1 MVSRFGVSLD
11 KDILDDLDN
20 FVKTHQFPNRSQA
33 IRYLIQNAMVEEKWI
48 EDKEVVGAIILV
60 YDHHKKNVVNN
71 LLEIQHD
78 FVSSILSSQHAHL
91 DHNNCMETIILKG
104 KASQLKVLGN
114 RLISLKG
121 IKHGKLVMT
130 AV

>member
-20 FVKTHQFPNRSQA
+20 FVKIHQFPNRSQA

-78 FVSSILSSQHAHL
+78 FVGSILSSQHVHL

-121 IKHGKLVMT
+121 IKHGKLVIT

>member
-78 FVSSILSSQHAHL
+78 FVGSILSSQHAHL

>member
-78 FVSSILSSQHAHL
+78 FVGSILSSQHVHL